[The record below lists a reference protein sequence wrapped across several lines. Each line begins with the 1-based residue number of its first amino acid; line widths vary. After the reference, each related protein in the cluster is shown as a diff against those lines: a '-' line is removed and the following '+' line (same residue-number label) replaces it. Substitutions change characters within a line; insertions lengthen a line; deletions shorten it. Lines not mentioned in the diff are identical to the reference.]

1 VKFDSD
7 KTIFLID
14 GSSFLYR
21 AYYSIKPLHTS
32 TGEAVQAVFGFA
44 RMLKKLID
52 TFEPHYMAL
61 VWDSKGKT
69 KRHEMFAEY
78 KATRQAAP
86 SDIFDQKEHIIELA
100 DLIGLHQVAQV
111 GTEADDIMYSIAQER
126 LKGGDAVVFVTS
138 DKDMGQALEDNVYI
152 FDTFKDVLFDMNSF
166 AEKMGFSA
174 DRLPL
179 YFALVGDA
187 SDNIPGVRGI
197 GKKGATDLVQEFA
210 TLEELYDNIGS
221 IKAGRT
227 RTALQEQKKEAFL
240 SRDLFLL
247 QYHKTGI
254 SKKELSFDPKNW
266 AQARSLFEKLNF
278 KSLLSDL
285 GVKTEETLEQK
296 IDALSKYAFKLVA
309 TADELSALSNELKK
323 AGTFAMDTEGL
334 GLRPLQDRCIGISFC
349 VEEGVAYYVPF
360 GHRVTMFEQQLSE
373 KEVVAALKPILE
385 DPTYTKYLH
394 NVKFDQLVLHELGI
408 ELAGATFDTMIA
420 ASLLSQGWQRAGLKF
435 LSTHYFNEQMPTFQ
449 EMVAAHKARDFS
461 YVPLDKAAIYSGFD
475 AHQTFKLQKVLE
487 KELKK
492 EKKLH
497 ALFTDIEMPLVPV
510 LAAMEEEGIY
520 LDVAELKK
528 LGVVVQK
535 QLVEIEDAILEKIG
549 DKYAGIN
556 LNSPK
561 QIGQLLFEDLKLP
574 PQTKSKQK
582 GGYSTDRETLRLLAD
597 FHPVPALIL
606 QYRELA
612 KLKNTYIDAL
622 PEYVNPNTGKIHTSY
637 NQVAVA
643 TGRLASSD
651 PNLQNIPTDGA
662 IEGMQIRQAF
672 KPSKGS
678 LFFSADYSQIE
689 LRVLAHLSEDKHLIQ
704 SFLSDHDI
712 HAETAARLFDVDL
725 AAVTHDQRQIGKRIN
740 FSVLYGLTPY
750 GLSKDLEIPFKEA
763 KTYIDKYFKQYPGV
777 SVWMESIIEFAKE
790 HGYVETLWGR
800 RRYVPGIYED
810 NQPLYQEA
818 RRIAINT
825 VAQGTAAEVMK
836 KGMIEVY
843 KAIQE
848 RGIGAKIILQIHD
861 ELLLT
866 IPESELEETKDLV
879 QQILENVVQWK
890 VPLKVTTRQGANWA
904 EVTK

>member
-1 VKFDSD
+1 
-7 KTIFLID
+7 
-14 GSSFLYR
+14 
-21 AYYSIKPLHTS
+21 
-32 TGEAVQAVFGFA
+32 
-44 RMLKKLID
+44 
-52 TFEPHYMAL
+52 
-61 VWDSKGKT
+61 
-69 KRHEMFAEY
+69 
-78 KATRQAAP
+78 
-86 SDIFDQKEHIIELA
+86 
-100 DLIGLHQVAQV
+100 
-111 GTEADDIMYSIAQER
+111 
-126 LKGGDAVVFVTS
+126 
-138 DKDMGQALEDNVYI
+138 
-152 FDTFKDVLFDMNSF
+152 
-166 AEKMGFSA
+166 
-174 DRLPL
+174 
-179 YFALVGDA
+179 
-187 SDNIPGVRGI
+187 
-197 GKKGATDLVQEFA
+197 
-210 TLEELYDNIGS
+210 
-221 IKAGRT
+221 
-227 RTALQEQKKEAFL
+227 
-240 SRDLFLL
+240 
-247 QYHKTGI
+247 
-254 SKKELSFDPKNW
+254 
-266 AQARSLFEKLNF
+266 
-278 KSLLSDL
+278 
-285 GVKTEETLEQK
+285 
-296 IDALSKYAFKLVA
+296 
-309 TADELSALSNELKK
+309 
-323 AGTFAMDTEGL
+323 
-334 GLRPLQDRCIGISFC
+334 
-349 VEEGVAYYVPF
+349 
-360 GHRVTMFEQQLSE
+360 
-373 KEVVAALKPILE
+373 
-385 DPTYTKYLH
+385 
-394 NVKFDQLVLHELGI
+394 
-408 ELAGATFDTMIA
+408 
-420 ASLLSQGWQRAGLKF
+420 
-435 LSTHYFNEQMPTFQ
+435 
-449 EMVAAHKARDFS
+449 
-461 YVPLDKAAIYSGFD
+461 
-475 AHQTFKLQKVLE
+475 
-487 KELKK
+487 
-492 EKKLH
+492 
-497 ALFTDIEMPLVPV
+497 MPLVPV

-561 QIGQLLFEDLKLP
+561 QVGQLLFEDLKLP